1 MAPNMNV
8 LSNRNLYRLLALLT
22 MATTTLLV
30 GDARAAFP
38 PPTGEFHLAVTSSAR
53 LLDSLWK
60 PDYYD
65 VKYEEQCDNPHLR
78 VRARNTPAI
87 RIDNFSATLQPI
99 TSVTFTIN
107 QSPYIFGSGDGGS
120 MAFDNYIMNS
130 PYTDAGVTITGS
142 SLSGDKKSLTIT
154 FDGLEKDLK
163 AIFLVDLDLDPND
176 PNADDMFPYPDYR
189 NVLFGAPLDNG
200 DAPTNP
206 ASITINYGDG
216 RVIGPAT
223 LQQITEAPV
232 YQNGTIRPYGL
243 ADRVDVHTFQIPE
256 PSSVALALA
265 AGAAAVAVGRRS
277 RRQS

>member
-1 MAPNMNV
+1 MAPTTNV
-8 LSNRNLYRLLALLT
+8 LSNLHPHRLLALLT
-22 MATTTLLV
+22 MATAALLA
-30 GDARAAFP
+30 GAARAAVP
-38 PPTGEFHLAVTSSAR
+38 PPTGEFHLAITSSAR
-53 LLDSLWK
+53 LLDSLWE

-87 RIDNFSATLQPI
+87 RIDNFSATLAPI

-107 QSPYIFGSGDGGS
+107 QSAYIFGDGDGGS
-120 MAFDNYIMNS
+120 MLFDDYTMDS

-142 SLSGDKKSLTIT
+142 SLSADKKSLTIT
-154 FDGLEKDLK
+154 FDGLDKDLK
-163 AIFLVDLDLDPND
+163 AIFLVDLDLDPSD

-206 ASITINYGDG
+206 ASVTINYEDG
-216 RVIGPAT
+216 REIGPAT
-223 LQQITEAPV
+223 LQQLTDAPV
-232 YQNGTIRPYGL
+232 YQNDVIRPYGL

-256 PSSVALALA
+256 PSSVALALV
-265 AGAAAVAVGRRS
+265 AGAGAMAVGRR
-277 RRQS
+277 RRHC

>member
-1 MAPNMNV
+1 
-8 LSNRNLYRLLALLT
+8 LALVT
-22 MATTTLLV
+22 MAATALV
-30 GDARAAFP
+30 VGQARAAVP
-38 PPTGEFHLAVTSSAR
+38 PPSGEFHLAVTSSAR
-53 LLDSLWK
+53 LLDSLWE

-107 QSPYIFGSGDGGS
+107 QDEYIFGDGDGGS
-120 MAFDNYIMNS
+120 MIFDDFTSNS

-142 SLSGDKKSLTIT
+142 VLSTDKKSLTIN
-154 FDGLEKDLK
+154 FDGLENDMK
-163 AIFLVDLDLDPND
+163 AIFLVDLDIDPTA
-176 PNADDMFPYPDYR
+176 PNADDLFPYPDYR

-206 ASITINYGDG
+206 ASITVHYGDG
-216 RVIGPAT
+216 REIGPAT
-223 LQQITEAPV
+223 LQQLTEAPV
-232 YQNGTIRPYGL
+232 YQNDTIRPYGL

-265 AGAAAVAVGRRS
+265 AAAAAISLGRR
-277 RRQS
+277 RCRN